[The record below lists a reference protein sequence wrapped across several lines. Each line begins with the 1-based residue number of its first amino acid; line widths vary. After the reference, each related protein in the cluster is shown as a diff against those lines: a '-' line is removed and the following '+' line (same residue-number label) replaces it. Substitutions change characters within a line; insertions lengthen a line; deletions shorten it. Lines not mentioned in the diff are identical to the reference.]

1 MSFLNMDDFL
11 SEAHDSTIKPHPLK
25 ENSLFT
31 IDAKISYLALILFSL
46 LVDQGELD
54 TEKEKFVHDLGVSLG
69 ISDSEIQTMRTT
81 ISSLNTSQERIDFI
95 KENVSAVQE
104 RDIAMFLYC
113 EMAKAINLGENAS
126 KEATSFLGGMMKL
139 LQISAKDASFLQEYL
154 NYFSNGTAEE
164 IFPFIQSNQDNGI
177 TLPQE
182 FVRYFTPHAMPVPL
196 GEGPLPDGE
205 THIENGMHMLTGE
218 MKVHARSIL
227 IAKNATIILT
237 NNAFINIEQGK
248 VTFENCKF
256 IAHDDG
262 APIKNDYMIIA
273 TGKKILEISHCE
285 FHGHSR
291 RSGVWNKDGQLIVR
305 NCIFEKLH
313 GQRHG
318 ILTGRGQLECYDS
331 SFSSCTAVRSVLIFN
346 HRNDITVKNS
356 VIKLYKCIFTE
367 CSAPYLSAV
376 REKDTIISLGGDN
389 YVYFLLKINKCNFP
403 DSHIP
408 GLRSHAKYI
417 SVVDSIW
424 DGPRHDPEE
433 VQEMW
438 DNEN

>member
-31 IDAKISYLALILFSL
+31 IDAKISYLALVLFSL

-54 TEKEKFVHDLGVSLG
+54 AEKEQFVHDLGVSLG
-69 ISDSEIQTMRTT
+69 ISDSEIQTMRST

-126 KEATSFLGGMMKL
+126 KEGTSFLDGMMKL
-139 LQISAKDASFLQEYL
+139 LQISSKDASFLQEYL

-164 IFPFIQSNQDNGI
+164 IFPFIQSNQDSGI

-182 FVRYFTPHAMPVPL
+182 FVRYFTPQAMPAPL
-196 GEGPLPDGE
+196 SEGPLPDGE
-205 THIENGMHMLTGE
+205 SRIENGMYMLTGE

-237 NNAFINIEQGK
+237 NNAYINIEQGK

-262 APIKNDYMIIA
+262 APIEADYMIVA
-273 TGKKILEISHCE
+273 KGKDILEISHCE
-285 FHGHSR
+285 FHGYSR
-291 RSGVWNKDGQLIVR
+291 RSGVWNGGKLTVK
-305 NCIFEKLH
+305 NCIFEKLY
-313 GQRHG
+313 GQKHG
-318 ILTGRGQLECYDS
+318 ILSSCDRLECHDS
-331 SFSSCTAVRSVLIFN
+331 SFSSCTAVKSSLIVN
-346 HRNDITVKNS
+346 PKADEIVWSIILK
-356 VIKLYKCIFTE
+356 KCIFTD
-367 CSAPYLSAV
+367 CSAPSLSYAQ
-376 REKDTIISLGGDN
+376 RRDCIN
-389 YVYFLLKINKCNFP
+389 YSRLKIIKCNFTKYMNYEAYT
-403 DSHIP
+403 SK
-408 GLRSHAKYI
+408 SYASYI
-417 SVVDSIW
+417 SVVDSVW

-433 VQEMW
+433 VQKMW

>member
-1 MSFLNMDDFL
+1 MDDFL

-31 IDAKISYLALILFSL
+31 IDAKISYLALVLFSL

-54 TEKEKFVHDLGVSLG
+54 SEKEQFVHDLGVSLG
-69 ISDSEIQTMRTT
+69 ISDSEIQTMRST
-81 ISSLNTSQERIDFI
+81 ISSLNTSQERIGFI

-126 KEATSFLGGMMKL
+126 KEATSFLNGMMKL
-139 LQISAKDASFLQEYL
+139 LQISSKDASFLQEYL

-164 IFPFIQSNQDNGI
+164 IFPFIQSNQDSGI

-182 FVRYFTPHAMPVPL
+182 FVRYFTPQAMPVPL
-196 GEGPLPDGE
+196 SEGPLPDGE
-205 THIENGMHMLTGE
+205 TRIENGMYMLTGE
-218 MKVHARSIL
+218 MKVHARAIL

-237 NNAFINIEQGK
+237 NNAYINIEQGK

-262 APIKNDYMIIA
+262 APIKNDYMIVA
-273 TGKKILEISHCE
+273 TGKDILEISHCE

-291 RSGVWNKDGQLIVR
+291 RSGINNDDGKLTVK
-305 NCIFEKLH
+305 NCIFEKLY
-313 GQRHG
+313 GEGHG
-318 ILTGRGQLECYDS
+318 ILASSDKLECYDS
-331 SFSSCTAVRSVLIFN
+331 SFSSCTVVSGNGLICVYTEDQSV
-346 HRNDITVKNS
+346 T
-356 VIKLYKCIFTE
+356 LYKCTFTD
-367 CSAPYLSAV
+367 CSAPSLSYAYGRDDYHYYLLKIV
-376 REKDTIISLGGDN
+376 KCNFTEIHKCFGLWQ
-389 YVYFLLKINKCNFP
+389 FLLKQLM
-403 DSHIP
+403 HE
-408 GLRSHAKYI
+408 HAKYI

-433 VQEMW
+433 VQKEW
-438 DNEN
+438 DKED